1 LDYLLDTHVLLWLRQ
16 NDLRLNRTKWEP
28 VFYSSENKIFFSQIS
43 IWEIAIKRSLGK
55 LRLEGDLA
63 EFARDLEGKHRF
75 RLLGLETPQ
84 VVRLEKLPRHHGD
97 PFDRMLIAQAIEIG
111 ATAVTDDPHWK
122 KYPVKLRW

>member
-28 VFYSSENKIFFSQIS
+28 VFYSRENKIFFSQIS

-63 EFARDLEGKHRF
+63 EFVRDLEGKHRF

-84 VVRLEKLPRHHGD
+84 VVRLEKLPQHHGD

>member
-1 LDYLLDTHVLLWLRQ
+1 MRYLLDTHVLLWWRLDDSR
-16 NDLRLNRTKWEP
+16 LPVRLNSLLEREGGEEI
-28 VFYSSENKIFFSQIS
+28 VFSMVSL
-43 IWEIAIKRSLGK
+43 WEIAIKRSLGK
-55 LRLEGDLA
+55 LKLEGDLG

>member
-1 LDYLLDTHVLLWLRQ
+1 MDYLLDTHVLLWLRQ
-16 NDLRLNRTKWEP
+16 NDPRLNRTKWEP
-28 VFYSSENKIFFSQIS
+28 VFYSRENKIFFSQIS

>member
-1 LDYLLDTHVLLWLRQ
+1 VLLWLRQ
-16 NDLRLNRTKWEP
+16 NDLRLHRTKWEP
-28 VFYSSENKIFFSQIS
+28 VFYSRENKIFFSQIS